1 MYLKGE
7 FQAKK
12 LTKDVKDGKVYRKL
26 WIKDQYDEDYQVSFS
41 EELLSKLKPNGVYT
55 GVFDF
60 EQRDKY
66 TGYGVDDKIVLVD
79 VMDFDTKNWS
89 VANIWNI

>member
-1 MYLKGE
+1 
-7 FQAKK
+7 
-12 LTKDVKDGKVYRKL
+12 
-26 WIKDQYDEDYQVSFS
+26 
-41 EELLSKLKPNGVYT
+41 
-55 GVFDF
+55 VFDF